1 MQTHRTRNRGKR
13 EVEREREKEWES
25 RQIKARGQARD
36 GCRAGRGVKARGS
49 RGGSNYGRWRVEA
62 EGSLFE
68 VCGERH
74 QREGRETSRAR
85 GDTGRATLCS
95 GPPGPPSPHPTLPH
109 PPALLHPPSCGGLAI
124 GLSHLI
130 MGLGLRVR
138 AWPRC
143 PLGIPR
149 GMSGFWPHLG
159 NRVAF
164 PCGAY
169 SYNLPVSQ
177 KTCPGSSQP
186 HFWGP
191 EVGSKQLQL
200 QHSSISPHLP
210 VLGSRIPPALQIPNS
225 RPGRGFQDLGCR
237 GVSQDDLQP
246 SPAPGQQVSWS
257 TAWNHQKTVSAKDFA
272 LLPPSSA
279 CSRVLHPSQPESPS
293 RGLIHVLHAAS
304 HVRSR
309 PVDLCTM
316 GLGILAGP
324 HQGSSPCF

>member
-1 MQTHRTRNRGKR
+1 M
-13 EVEREREKEWES
+13 
-25 RQIKARGQARD
+25 
-36 GCRAGRGVKARGS
+36 
-49 RGGSNYGRWRVEA
+49 EA

-191 EVGSKQLQL
+191 EVAPNSSSFSIPALVLICLSLDPEYPPLSRFPTPAQAGDSRTLAAGGYPKMTSNHPLPQVSRSAGQLRGTTKRRFL
-200 QHSSISPHLP
+200 QRTLLCSLPLLP
-210 VLGSRIPPALQIPNS
+210 VPEFYTPLSQKVL
-225 RPGRGFQDLGCR
+225 LV
-237 GVSQDDLQP
+237 VSSMSCMLP
-246 SPAPGQQVSWS
+246 LMSGQGQW
-257 TAWNHQKTVSAKDFA
+257 TSAQWA
-272 LLPPSSA
+272 
-279 CSRVLHPSQPESPS
+279 
-293 RGLIHVLHAAS
+293 
-304 HVRSR
+304 
-309 PVDLCTM
+309 
-316 GLGILAGP
+316 
-324 HQGSSPCF
+324 